1 MIDLAMLPTAI
12 AVFLTVS
19 LLIVGGYFVI
29 CDLAERKQQARADL
43 RGKLG
48 GKFGASSGSLPSAPQ
63 MEVAATLEAAT
74 NSLNTQTSDT
84 SNRWE
89 AFSLWVEQSG
99 MRLNPVT
106 LIIMALVVGSVSA
119 LAVGILLFDWWLPFV
134 AFALTAWLPFAM
146 VAFERYRR
154 SDKLRSQLPDAL
166 DLMARMLR
174 AGQTIP
180 QALSGVA
187 DEFEAPISDEFGF
200 CYEQQ
205 NLGLSTE
212 AAMYEMA
219 RRTGVLE
226 LRILVVAL
234 TIHRQTGGN
243 LSELLD
249 SLAHVIRERYRIQGQ
264 IKSLTADGRMQA
276 AILLALP
283 PILLIVLSVLNN
295 EYVTILYQFPWL
307 LVGMFGFELFG
318 AIWLHKIVSFDF

>member
-1 MIDLAMLPTAI
+1 MIGLALPF
-12 AVFLTVS
+12 AVFVSTV
-19 LLIVGGYFVI
+19 LLVLGIYSIVQ
-29 CDLAERKQQARADL
+29 DLVEKTA
-43 RGKLG
+43 
-48 GKFGASSGSLPSAPQ
+48 ASGNSSHKIPAAKAMPMDATLDIATKSLPSRSQSPDSVG
-63 MEVAATLEAAT
+63 EKF
-74 NSLNTQTSDT
+74 N
-84 SNRWE
+84 
-89 AFSLWVEQSG
+89 LWVEQSG
-99 MRLNPVT
+99 MRVSPASLVMLSLAIGLVAFVMVAAMLFNVW
-106 LIIMALVVGSVSA
+106 LALLA
-119 LAVGILLFDWWLPFV
+119 LAITTPLP
-134 AFALTAWLPFAM
+134 LAM
-146 VAFERYRR
+146 VALERYRR
-154 SDKLRSQLPDAL
+154 TDRIRSQLPDAL
-166 DLMARMLR
+166 DLMSRMLR

-187 DEFEAPISDEFGF
+187 DEFDAPIADEFGY

-212 AAMYEMA
+212 ASMYEMA

-249 SLAHVIRERYRIQGQ
+249 NLAHVIRERYRIQGQ

-283 PILLIVLSVLNN
+283 PILLAVLSFLNA

-307 LVGMFGFELFG
+307 LIGMFAFELLG
-318 AIWLHKIVSFDF
+318 AIWLHRIVSFDF

>member
-1 MIDLAMLPTAI
+1 MDTSMLPIAI
-12 AVFLTVS
+12 AAFLTVS
-19 LLIVGGYFVI
+19 LLIVGIYFVV
-29 CDLAERKQQARADL
+29 CDLAERKQQARASIN
-43 RGKLG
+43 GKLG
-48 GKFGASSGSLPSAPQ
+48 SRSGSGGKSVPSKPQ
-63 MEVAATLEAAT
+63 MEVAVTLEAAT
-74 NSLNTQTSDT
+74 NSLATKPVET

-106 LIIMALVVGSVSA
+106 LIITSLVVGGVSA
-119 LAVGILLFDWWLPFV
+119 ITIGVLLFNWWLPFV
-134 AFALTAWLPFAM
+134 GFALTAWLPFAM

-154 SDKLRSQLPDAL
+154 SDKIRSQLPDAL

-187 DEFEAPISDEFGF
+187 DEFDAPIADEFGF

-249 SLAHVIRERYRIQGQ
+249 SLAEVIRERYRIQGQ

-283 PILLIVLSVLNN
+283 PVLLIVLSVLNN

-307 LVGMFGFELFG
+307 LLGMFGFELFG

>member
-1 MIDLAMLPTAI
+1 MIGIALPI
-12 AVFLTVS
+12 AVFVS
-19 LLIVGGYFVI
+19 TTLLVLGIYSIVQ
-29 CDLAERKQQARADL
+29 DMSANSAAA
-43 RGKLG
+43 GKNSQTIP
-48 GKFGASSGSLPSAPQ
+48 ATTTMP
-63 MEVAATLEAAT
+63 MDATLDIAT
-74 NSLNTQTSDT
+74 KSLQKRGQSPDSAVEKFN
-84 SNRWE
+84 
-89 AFSLWVEQSG
+89 LWVEQSG
-99 MRLNPVT
+99 MRVSPIA
-106 LIIMALVVGSVSA
+106 LIAMSLIVGV
-119 LAVGILLFDWWLPFV
+119 V
-134 AFALTAWLPFAM
+134 AFVIVAALLLNVWLGLLALLITAPLPFAM
-146 VAFERYRR
+146 VALERYRR
-154 SDKLRSQLPDAL
+154 SDKIRSQLPDAL
-166 DLMARMLR
+166 DLMSRMLR

-187 DEFEAPISDEFGF
+187 DEFDAPIADEFGY

-212 AAMYEMA
+212 ASMYEMA

-249 SLAHVIRERYRIQGQ
+249 NLAHVIRERYRIQGQ

-283 PILLIVLSVLNN
+283 PILLAALSVLNA

-307 LVGMFGFELFG
+307 LIGMFAFEILG
-318 AIWLHKIVSFDF
+318 AIWLHRIVSFDF

>member
-1 MIDLAMLPTAI
+1 MDTTLIPIAI
-12 AVFLTVS
+12 AAFLTVS
-19 LLIVGGYFVI
+19 LLVVGIYFVI
-29 CDLAERKQQARADL
+29 LDIAERKQ
-43 RGKLG
+43 RGNNGTPVPVKP
-48 GKFGASSGSLPSAPQ
+48 SL
-63 MEVAATLEAAT
+63 EVASTLDAAT
-74 NSLNTQTSDT
+74 NSLSNRSSEGTS
-84 SNRWE
+84 RWE

-99 MRLNPVT
+99 MRLNPVAL
-106 LIIMALVVGSVSA
+106 LIMSLALGSISAVVVT
-119 LAVGILLFDWWLPFV
+119 IFLFSWWPPLV
-134 AFALTAWLPFAM
+134 AFAATAPLPFGM
-146 VAFERYRR
+146 VAFERNRR
-154 SDKLRSQLPDAL
+154 ADKLRSQLPDAL
-166 DLMARMLR
+166 DLMSRMLR

-187 DEFEAPISDEFGF
+187 DEFEAPIADEFGY

-212 AAMYEMA
+212 ASMYEMA

-249 SLAHVIRERYRIQGQ
+249 NLAKVIRERYRIQGQ

-283 PILLIVLSVLNN
+283 PILLVALSILNG

-307 LVGMFGFELFG
+307 LLGMFAFELFG
-318 AIWLHKIVSFDF
+318 ALWLHKIVSFDF